1 MNLDIRELTS
11 SLSSYSSATNQAVNM
26 MADAVRPI
34 GYILLGLFFWF
45 EMASWSQMVKSR
57 GGSLTQKIWL
67 EALMKYLF
75 AFIMISA
82 SSQICDAI
90 LELLNIIVKVIAHVT
105 PTVKTTIDSNI
116 SGGKGW
122 FEKHIIEFVGF
133 IVGKVSN
140 VILGIIVF
148 LRYLDLYMLKALA
161 PLLVAFFMM
170 DSLRY
175 VTINFLKYFA
185 ASALIGVILIIVSVV
200 YDSIVA
206 ADILKVTTGS
216 SDSWGTA
223 FASIA
228 KGVIYIFVMVGSSRK
243 AKQLLG
249 V

>member
-11 SLSSYSSATNQAVNM
+11 SLSSYSYATNQAVNIM
-26 MADAVRPI
+26 SDAVRPI

-45 EMASWSQMVKSR
+45 EMVSWSQMVKSR
-57 GGSLTQKIWL
+57 GSSLTQKIWL

-90 LELLNIIVKVIAHVT
+90 LELLNIVVKVIAYVV

-122 FEKHIIEFVGF
+122 FEKQIIEFVGF

-140 VILGIIVF
+140 IILGIIVF

-170 DSLRY
+170 DSLRS
-175 VTINFLKYFA
+175 VAINFLKYFA
-185 ASALIGVILIIVSVV
+185 ASALIGVILIVVSIV

-206 ADILKVTTGS
+206 TDLLKVTTA
-216 SDSWGTA
+216 DSGTWGTA

-228 KGVIYIFVMVGSSRK
+228 KGVIYIFVMVGTGRK

>member
-11 SLSSYSSATNQAVNM
+11 SLSSYSFDTNQAVTM
-26 MADAVRPI
+26 MANAVRPI

-57 GGSLTQKIWL
+57 GGALTQKIWL

-90 LELLNIIVKVIAHVT
+90 LELLNIVVKVIAHVT
-105 PTVKTTIDSNI
+105 PTIKTTIDSNI

-122 FEKHIIEFVGF
+122 FEKQIIGFVGF

-140 VILGIIVF
+140 IILGIIVF

-170 DSLRY
+170 DSLRS

-228 KGVIYIFVMVGSSRK
+228 KGVIYIIVMIGSGRK

>member
-11 SLSSYSSATNQAVNM
+11 SLSSYSSATNQAVNI

-45 EMASWSQMVKSR
+45 EIASWSQMVKSR
-57 GGSLTQKIWL
+57 GGVLTQKIWL

-75 AFIMISA
+75 ALIMISA

-105 PTVKTTIDSNI
+105 PTVKATIDSNI
-116 SGGKGW
+116 SGGKGI
-122 FEKHIIEFVGF
+122 FEKTIITL
-133 IVGKVSN
+133 VGKAVSGVAN
-140 VILGIIVF
+140 IILGIIVF

-170 DSLRY
+170 DSLRS

-185 ASALIGVILIIVSVV
+185 ASAFIGVILIVVSVV
-200 YDSIVA
+200 YNGLVTTDMLKVA
-206 ADILKVTTGS
+206 AGTSG
-216 SDSWGTA
+216 SWGTA

-228 KGVIYIFVMVGSSRK
+228 KGVIYIFTLVGTSRK

>member
-11 SLSSYSSATNQAVNM
+11 SLSSYSSSTNQAVNI

-45 EMASWSQMVKSR
+45 EIASWSQMVKSR

-90 LELLNIIVKVIAHVT
+90 LELLNIIVKVIAHVV
-105 PTVKTTIDSNI
+105 PSQLDKYQYAQGAV
-116 SGGKGW
+116 KGW
-122 FEKHIIEFVGF
+122 FEKSIFGLVGGLTEF
-133 IVGKVSN
+133 IAN
-140 VILGIIVF
+140 IILGIIIF

-170 DSLRY
+170 DSLRSI
-175 VTINFLKYFA
+175 TINFLKYFA

-200 YDSIVA
+200 YSGLVTTDMLKVA
-206 ADILKVTTGS
+206 AGS
-216 SDSWGTA
+216 SGSLGTA

-228 KGVIYIFVMVGSSRK
+228 KGVIYIFTLVGSSRK

>member
-26 MADAVRPI
+26 MADAIRPI
-34 GYILLGLFFWF
+34 GYILLALFFWF
-45 EMASWSQMVKSR
+45 EMVSWTQMVKSR
-57 GGSLTQKIWL
+57 GGALTQKIWL

-75 AFIMISA
+75 ALIMISA

-90 LELLNIIVKVIAHVT
+90 LELLNIVVKVIAHVA

-122 FEKHIIEFVGF
+122 FEKHIIEFVGI

-148 LRYLDLYMLKALA
+148 LRYLDLYLLKAIA

-170 DSLRY
+170 DSLRS

-185 ASALIGVILIIVSVV
+185 ASAFIGVILIIVSVV

-228 KGVIYIFVMVGSSRK
+228 TGVIYIFVMVGSSRK

>member
-26 MADAVRPI
+26 MADAIRPI
-34 GYILLGLFFWF
+34 GYILLALFFWF
-45 EMASWSQMVKSR
+45 EMVSWTQMVKSR
-57 GGSLTQKIWL
+57 GGALTQKIWL

-75 AFIMISA
+75 ALIMISA

-90 LELLNIIVKVIAHVT
+90 LELLNIVVKVIAHVA

-122 FEKHIIEFVGF
+122 FEKHIIEFVGI

-148 LRYLDLYMLKALA
+148 LRYLDLYLLKAIA

-170 DSLRY
+170 DSLRS

-185 ASALIGVILIIVSVV
+185 ASAFIGVILIIVSVV

>member
-1 MNLDIRELTS
+1 
-11 SLSSYSSATNQAVNM
+11 
-26 MADAVRPI
+26 
-34 GYILLGLFFWF
+34 
-45 EMASWSQMVKSR
+45 
-57 GGSLTQKIWL
+57 
-67 EALMKYLF
+67 
-75 AFIMISA
+75 MISA

-122 FEKHIIEFVGF
+122 FEKQIIGFVGF

-140 VILGIIVF
+140 IILGIIVF

-170 DSLRY
+170 DSLRS

-206 ADILKVTTGS
+206 TDLLKVTTADNGT
-216 SDSWGTA
+216 WGTA

>member
-11 SLSSYSSATNQAVNM
+11 SLSSYSSATNQAVNI

-57 GGSLTQKIWL
+57 GGALTQKIWL

-75 AFIMISA
+75 ALIMISA

-90 LELLNIIVKVIAHVT
+90 LELLNIIIKVIAHVV
-105 PTVKTTIDSNI
+105 PSQLDKYQYAQGAV
-116 SGGKGW
+116 KGW
-122 FEKHIIEFVGF
+122 FEKMIFGLVGGLTEF
-133 IVGKVSN
+133 IAN
-140 VILGIIVF
+140 IILGIIIF

-170 DSLRY
+170 DSLRS

-185 ASALIGVILIIVSVV
+185 ASAFIGVILIVVSVV
-200 YDSIVA
+200 YSGLVTTDMLKVA
-206 ADILKVTTGS
+206 AGS
-216 SDSWGTA
+216 SGSWGTA
-223 FASIA
+223 LASIA
-228 KGVIYIFVMVGSSRK
+228 KAVIYIFVIVGSSRK

>member
-57 GGSLTQKIWL
+57 GGALTQKIWL

-90 LELLNIIVKVIAHVT
+90 LELLNIVVKVIAHVT

-116 SGGKGW
+116 SGGKGM
-122 FEKHIIEFVGF
+122 I
-133 IVGKVSN
+133 
-140 VILGIIVF
+140 
-148 LRYLDLYMLKALA
+148 
-161 PLLVAFFMM
+161 
-170 DSLRY
+170 
-175 VTINFLKYFA
+175 
-185 ASALIGVILIIVSVV
+185 
-200 YDSIVA
+200 
-206 ADILKVTTGS
+206 
-216 SDSWGTA
+216 
-223 FASIA
+223 
-228 KGVIYIFVMVGSSRK
+228 
-243 AKQLLG
+243 
-249 V
+249 

>member
-1 MNLDIRELTS
+1 MNLNIGELTS
-11 SLSSYSSATNQAVNM
+11 SLANYSSGTNQAVTM

-45 EMASWSQMVKSR
+45 EMASWSQMVKTR
-57 GGSLTQKIWL
+57 GGALTQKIWL

-75 AFIMISA
+75 AFILIAA

-90 LELLNIIVKVIAHVT
+90 LELLNVVVKVIAHVV
-105 PTVKTTIDSNI
+105 PSQLDKYQYAQGAV
-116 SGGKGW
+116 KGW
-122 FEKHIIEFVGF
+122 FEKMIFGLVGGLTEF
-133 IVGKVSN
+133 IAN
-140 VILGIIVF
+140 ITLGIIIF

-170 DSLRY
+170 DSLRS

-185 ASALIGVILIIVSVV
+185 ASAFIGVVLIVVSVV
-200 YDSIVA
+200 YNSLVTTDM
-206 ADILKVTTGS
+206 LKVASGAS
-216 SDSWGTA
+216 GSWGTA
-223 FASIA
+223 FSSIA
-228 KGVIYIFVMVGSSRK
+228 KGAIYIFAIVGSSRK

>member
-90 LELLNIIVKVIAHVT
+90 LELLNIVVKVIAHVT

-116 SGGKGW
+116 SGGKGI
-122 FEKHIIEFVGF
+122 FEKTIITL
-133 IVGKVSN
+133 VGKAVSGVAN
-140 VILGIIVF
+140 IILGIIVF
-148 LRYLDLYMLKALA
+148 LRYLDLYMLKAIA

-170 DSLRY
+170 DSLRS

-206 ADILKVTTGS
+206 ADILKVTTADNGT
-216 SDSWGTA
+216 WGTA

>member
-57 GGSLTQKIWL
+57 GGALTQKIWL

-75 AFIMISA
+75 ALIMISA

-133 IVGKVSN
+133 VVGKVSN

-170 DSLRY
+170 DSLRS

>member
-11 SLSSYSSATNQAVNM
+11 SLSSYSSATNQAVNI

-57 GGSLTQKIWL
+57 GGALTQKIWL

-90 LELLNIIVKVIAHVT
+90 LELLNIVVKVIAHVT
-105 PTVKTTIDSNI
+105 PTVKATIDSNI
-116 SGGKGW
+116 SGGKGI
-122 FEKHIIEFVGF
+122 FEKTIITL
-133 IVGKVSN
+133 VGKAVSGVAN
-140 VILGIIVF
+140 IILGIIVF

-170 DSLRY
+170 DSLRS

-185 ASALIGVILIIVSVV
+185 ASAFIGVILIVVSVV
-200 YDSIVA
+200 YNGLVTTDMLKVA
-206 ADILKVTTGS
+206 AGTSG
-216 SDSWGTA
+216 SWGTA

-228 KGVIYIFVMVGSSRK
+228 KGVIYIFTLVGTSRK

>member
-11 SLSSYSSATNQAVNM
+11 SLSSYSSATNQAVNI

-57 GGSLTQKIWL
+57 GGALTQKIWL

-90 LELLNIIVKVIAHVT
+90 LELLNIVVKVIAHVT

-122 FEKHIIEFVGF
+122 FEKQIIGFVGF

-140 VILGIIVF
+140 IILGIIVF

-170 DSLRY
+170 DSLRS

-185 ASALIGVILIIVSVV
+185 ASAFIGVILIVVSVV
-200 YDSIVA
+200 YSGLVTTDMLKVA
-206 ADILKVTTGS
+206 AGS
-216 SDSWGTA
+216 SGSWGTA

-228 KGVIYIFVMVGSSRK
+228 KGVIYIFTLVGTSRK

>member
-57 GGSLTQKIWL
+57 GGALTQKIWL

-75 AFIMISA
+75 ALIMISA

-90 LELLNIIVKVIAHVT
+90 LELLNIVVKVIAYVA

-122 FEKHIIEFVGF
+122 FEKHIIEFVGI

-148 LRYLDLYMLKALA
+148 LRYLDLYVLKAIA

-170 DSLRY
+170 DSLRS

-206 ADILKVTTGS
+206 ADLLKVTTGS

>member
-57 GGSLTQKIWL
+57 GGALTQKIWL

-90 LELLNIIVKVIAHVT
+90 LELLNIVVKVIAHVT
-105 PTVKTTIDSNI
+105 PTIKTTIDSNI

-122 FEKHIIEFVGF
+122 FEKQIIGFVGF

-140 VILGIIVF
+140 IILGIIVF

-170 DSLRY
+170 DSLRS

-185 ASALIGVILIIVSVV
+185 ASAFIGVILIIVSVV

-206 ADILKVTTGS
+206 TDLLKVTTGS

-228 KGVIYIFVMVGSSRK
+228 KGIIYIFVMVGSGRK

>member
-1 MNLDIRELTS
+1 
-11 SLSSYSSATNQAVNM
+11 
-26 MADAVRPI
+26 
-34 GYILLGLFFWF
+34 
-45 EMASWSQMVKSR
+45 
-57 GGSLTQKIWL
+57 
-67 EALMKYLF
+67 MKYLF

-90 LELLNIIVKVIAHVT
+90 LELLNIIVKVIAHVV
-105 PTVKTTIDSNI
+105 PSQLDKYQYAQGAV
-116 SGGKGW
+116 KGW
-122 FEKHIIEFVGF
+122 FEKMIFGLVGGLTEF
-133 IVGKVSN
+133 IAN
-140 VILGIIVF
+140 IILGIIIF

-170 DSLRY
+170 DSLRS

-206 ADILKVTTGS
+206 TDLLKVTTADNGT
-216 SDSWGTA
+216 WGTA

>member
-57 GGSLTQKIWL
+57 GGALTQKIWL

-75 AFIMISA
+75 AFIMLSA

-90 LELLNIIVKVIAHVT
+90 LELLNIVVKVIAHVT
-105 PTVKTTIDSNI
+105 PTIKTTIDSNI

-122 FEKHIIEFVGF
+122 FEKQIIGFVGF

-140 VILGIIVF
+140 IILGIIVF
-148 LRYLDLYMLKALA
+148 LRYLDLYMLKAIA

-170 DSLRY
+170 DSLRS

-185 ASALIGVILIIVSVV
+185 ASAFIGVILIIVSVV

-228 KGVIYIFVMVGSSRK
+228 KGVIYIFVMVGSGRK

>member
-11 SLSSYSSATNQAVNM
+11 SLSSYSSATNQAVNI
-26 MADAVRPI
+26 MADAVRPV

-57 GGSLTQKIWL
+57 GGALTQKIWL

-90 LELLNIIVKVIAHVT
+90 LELLNIVVKVIAHVT
-105 PTVKTTIDSNI
+105 PTVKTTIDSI
-116 SGGKGW
+116 SGGKGI
-122 FEKHIIEFVGF
+122 FEKTIITL
-133 IVGKVSN
+133 VGKAVSGVAN
-140 VILGIIVF
+140 IILGIIVF

-170 DSLRY
+170 DSLRS

>member
-57 GGSLTQKIWL
+57 GGALTQKIWL

-75 AFIMISA
+75 AFIMLSA

-90 LELLNIIVKVIAHVT
+90 LELLNIVVKVIAHVT
-105 PTVKTTIDSNI
+105 PTIKTTIDSNI

-122 FEKHIIEFVGF
+122 FEKQIIGFVGF

-140 VILGIIVF
+140 IILGIIIF
-148 LRYLDLYMLKALA
+148 LRYLDLYMLKAIA

-170 DSLRY
+170 DSLRS

-185 ASALIGVILIIVSVV
+185 ASAFIGVILIIVSVV

-206 ADILKVTTGS
+206 TDILKVTTGS

-223 FASIA
+223 FASIV
-228 KGVIYIFVMVGSSRK
+228 KGVIYIFVMIGSGRK

>member
-11 SLSSYSSATNQAVNM
+11 SLSSYSSATNQAVNI

-90 LELLNIIVKVIAHVT
+90 LELLNIIVKVIAHVV
-105 PTVKTTIDSNI
+105 PSQLDKYQYAQGAV
-116 SGGKGW
+116 KGW

-170 DSLRY
+170 DSLRS

-185 ASALIGVILIIVSVV
+185 ASAFIGVILIIVSVV

-206 ADILKVTTGS
+206 TDLLKVTTADNGT
-216 SDSWGTA
+216 WGTA

>member
-57 GGSLTQKIWL
+57 GGALTQKIWL

-75 AFIMISA
+75 AFIMLSA

-90 LELLNIIVKVIAHVT
+90 LELLNIVVKVIAHVT
-105 PTVKTTIDSNI
+105 PTIKTTIDSNI

-122 FEKHIIEFVGF
+122 FEKQIIGFVGF

-140 VILGIIVF
+140 IILGIIIF
-148 LRYLDLYMLKALA
+148 LRYLDLYMLKAIA

-170 DSLRY
+170 DSLRS

-185 ASALIGVILIIVSVV
+185 ASAFIGVILIIVSVV

-228 KGVIYIFVMVGSSRK
+228 KGVIYIFVMIGSGRK

>member
-11 SLSSYSSATNQAVNM
+11 SLSSYSSATNQAVNI

-90 LELLNIIVKVIAHVT
+90 LELLNIIVKVIAHVV
-105 PTVKTTIDSNI
+105 PSQLDKYQYAQGAV
-116 SGGKGW
+116 KGW
-122 FEKHIIEFVGF
+122 FEKMIFGLFGGLTEF
-133 IVGKVSN
+133 IAN
-140 VILGIIVF
+140 IILGIIIF

-161 PLLVAFFMM
+161 PLLVVFFMM
-170 DSLRY
+170 DSLRS

-185 ASALIGVILIIVSVV
+185 ASF
-200 YDSIVA
+200 
-206 ADILKVTTGS
+206 S
-216 SDSWGTA
+216 S
-223 FASIA
+223 
-228 KGVIYIFVMVGSSRK
+228 
-243 AKQLLG
+243 QC
-249 V
+249 

>member
-11 SLSSYSSATNQAVNM
+11 SLSSYSSATNQAVNI

-75 AFIMISA
+75 ALIMISA

-90 LELLNIIVKVIAHVT
+90 LELLNIVVKVIAHVA

-170 DSLRY
+170 DSLRS

-185 ASALIGVILIIVSVV
+185 ASAFIGVVLIVVSVV
-200 YDSIVA
+200 YNGLVTTDMLKVA
-206 ADILKVTTGS
+206 AGS
-216 SDSWGTA
+216 SGSWGTA

-228 KGVIYIFVMVGSSRK
+228 KGVIYIFTLVGSSRK

>member
-11 SLSSYSSATNQAVNM
+11 SLSSYSSATNQAVNI

-57 GGSLTQKIWL
+57 GGALTQKIWL

-75 AFIMISA
+75 ALIMISA

-90 LELLNIIVKVIAHVT
+90 LELLNIIVKVIAYVT
-105 PTVKTTIDSNI
+105 PTVKATIDSNI

-148 LRYLDLYMLKALA
+148 LRYLDLYMLKAIA
-161 PLLVAFFMM
+161 PLLAAFFMM
-170 DSLRY
+170 DSLRS

>member
-11 SLSSYSSATNQAVNM
+11 SLSSYSSATNQAVNI
-26 MADAVRPI
+26 MASAVRPI

-90 LELLNIIVKVIAHVT
+90 LELLNIIVKVIAHVV
-105 PTVKTTIDSNI
+105 PSQLDKYQYAQGAV
-116 SGGKGW
+116 KGW
-122 FEKHIIEFVGF
+122 FEKMIFGLVGGLTEF
-133 IVGKVSN
+133 IAN
-140 VILGIIVF
+140 IILGIIIF

-170 DSLRY
+170 DSLRS

-185 ASALIGVILIIVSVV
+185 ASAFIGVILIIVSVV

-223 FASIA
+223 FASIV
-228 KGVIYIFVMVGSSRK
+228 KGVI
-243 AKQLLG
+243 
-249 V
+249 

>member
-11 SLSSYSSATNQAVNM
+11 SLNSYSSGTNQAVTA

-45 EMASWSQMVKSR
+45 EIASWSQMVKTR
-57 GGSLTQKIWL
+57 GGALTQKIWL

-75 AFIMISA
+75 AFILIAA

-90 LELLNIIVKVIAHVT
+90 LELLNIVVKVIAHVS

-122 FEKHIIEFVGF
+122 FEKQIIGFVGF
-133 IVGKVSN
+133 IAGKVAN
-140 VILGIIVF
+140 IVLGIIVF
-148 LRYLDLYMLKALA
+148 LRYLDLYQLKALA
-161 PLLVAFFMM
+161 PLLVSFFMM
-170 DSLRY
+170 DSLRSI
-175 VTINFLKYFA
+175 TINFLKYFA
-185 ASALIGVILIIVSVV
+185 ASAFIGVILIVVSVV

-206 ADILKVTTGS
+206 TDLLKVTTA
-216 SDSWGTA
+216 DSGTWGTA

-228 KGVIYIFVMVGSSRK
+228 KAVIYIFVMVGTGRK

>member
-11 SLSSYSSATNQAVNM
+11 SLSSYSSATNQAVNI

-57 GGSLTQKIWL
+57 GGALTQKIWL

-75 AFIMISA
+75 ALIMISA

-105 PTVKTTIDSNI
+105 PTVKATIDSNI
-116 SGGKGW
+116 SGGKGI
-122 FEKHIIEFVGF
+122 FEKTIITL
-133 IVGKVSN
+133 VGKAVSGVAN
-140 VILGIIVF
+140 IILGIIVF

-170 DSLRY
+170 DSLRS

-185 ASALIGVILIIVSVV
+185 ASAFIGVILIVVSVV
-200 YDSIVA
+200 YSGLVTTDM
-206 ADILKVTTGS
+206 LKVVAGS
-216 SDSWGTA
+216 SGSWGTA

-228 KGVIYIFVMVGSSRK
+228 KGVIYIFTLVGTSRK

>member
-57 GGSLTQKIWL
+57 GGALTQKIWL

-75 AFIMISA
+75 AFIMLSA

-90 LELLNIIVKVIAHVT
+90 LELLNIVVKVIAHVT
-105 PTVKTTIDSNI
+105 PTIKTTIDSNI

-122 FEKHIIEFVGF
+122 FEKQIIGFVGF

-140 VILGIIVF
+140 IILGIIVF
-148 LRYLDLYMLKALA
+148 LRYLDLYMLKAIA

-170 DSLRY
+170 DSLRS

-185 ASALIGVILIIVSVV
+185 ASAFIGVILIIVSVV

-223 FASIA
+223 FASIV
-228 KGVIYIFVMVGSSRK
+228 KGVIYIFVMIGSGRK

>member
-1 MNLDIRELTS
+1 
-11 SLSSYSSATNQAVNM
+11 
-26 MADAVRPI
+26 
-34 GYILLGLFFWF
+34 
-45 EMASWSQMVKSR
+45 
-57 GGSLTQKIWL
+57 
-67 EALMKYLF
+67 MKYLF

-90 LELLNIIVKVIAHVT
+90 LELLNIVVKVIAHVT

-116 SGGKGW
+116 SGGKGM
-122 FEKHIIEFVGF
+122 FEKAIITL
-133 IVGKVSN
+133 VGKAVSGVAN
-140 VILGIIVF
+140 IILGIIVF
-148 LRYLDLYMLKALA
+148 LRYLDLYMLKAIA

-170 DSLRY
+170 DSLRS

-206 ADILKVTTGS
+206 TDILKVTTADNGT
-216 SDSWGTA
+216 WGTA

>member
-1 MNLDIRELTS
+1 MNLDIGELTS
-11 SLSSYSSATNQAVNM
+11 SLANYSSGTNQAVTM

-45 EMASWSQMVKSR
+45 EIASWSQMVKTR
-57 GGSLTQKIWL
+57 GGALTQKIWL

-75 AFIMISA
+75 AFILIAA

-90 LELLNIIVKVIAHVT
+90 LELLNIVVKVIAHVS

-122 FEKHIIEFVGF
+122 FEKQIIGFVGF
-133 IVGKVSN
+133 IAGKVAN
-140 VILGIIVF
+140 IVLGIIVF
-148 LRYLDLYMLKALA
+148 LRYLDLYQLKALA
-161 PLLVAFFMM
+161 PLLVSFFMM
-170 DSLRY
+170 DSLRSI
-175 VTINFLKYFA
+175 TINFLKYFA
-185 ASALIGVILIIVSVV
+185 ASAFIGVILIVVSVV

-206 ADILKVTTGS
+206 TDLLKVTTA
-216 SDSWGTA
+216 DSGTWGTA

-228 KGVIYIFVMVGSSRK
+228 KAVIYIFVMVGTGRK

>member
-34 GYILLGLFFWF
+34 GYILLALFFWF
-45 EMASWSQMVKSR
+45 EMVSWTQMVKSR
-57 GGSLTQKIWL
+57 GGALTQKIWL

-75 AFIMISA
+75 ALIMISA

-90 LELLNIIVKVIAHVT
+90 LELLNIVVKVIAHVT

-170 DSLRY
+170 DSLRS

-185 ASALIGVILIIVSVV
+185 ASAFIGVILIVVSVV
-200 YDSIVA
+200 YSGLVTTDMLKVA
-206 ADILKVTTGS
+206 AGS
-216 SDSWGTA
+216 SGSWGTA

-228 KGVIYIFVMVGSSRK
+228 KGVIYIFTLVGTSRK

>member
-1 MNLDIRELTS
+1 
-11 SLSSYSSATNQAVNM
+11 
-26 MADAVRPI
+26 
-34 GYILLGLFFWF
+34 
-45 EMASWSQMVKSR
+45 
-57 GGSLTQKIWL
+57 
-67 EALMKYLF
+67 MKYLF

-105 PTVKTTIDSNI
+105 PTVKATIDSNI
-116 SGGKGW
+116 SGGKGI
-122 FEKHIIEFVGF
+122 FEKTIITL
-133 IVGKVSN
+133 VGKAVSGVAN
-140 VILGIIVF
+140 IILGIIVF

-170 DSLRY
+170 DSLRS

-206 ADILKVTTGS
+206 TDLLKVTTADNGT
-216 SDSWGTA
+216 WGTA

>member
-57 GGSLTQKIWL
+57 GGALTQKIWL

-90 LELLNIIVKVIAHVT
+90 LELLNIVVKVIAHVT
-105 PTVKTTIDSNI
+105 PTIKTTIDSNI

-122 FEKHIIEFVGF
+122 FEKQIIGFVGF

-140 VILGIIVF
+140 IILGIIVF

-170 DSLRY
+170 DSLRS

-228 KGVIYIFVMVGSSRK
+228 KGVIYIIVMIGSGRK